1 MDNRG
6 KKSETSN
13 FEKKLNDH
21 IENEKKLQEEL
32 DTLKSE
38 RDKKVLDYQKNLEK
52 ERDLFKQKI
61 LDSENK
67 FKESEQK
74 RSGMMFEVEKER
86 AKWALEKDHLMSQKN
101 EATENSERLEKRK
114 EALTREN
121 ERLKNELRNRMRY
134 QQNAAATG

>member
-1 MDNRG
+1 
-6 KKSETSN
+6 
-13 FEKKLNDH
+13 
-21 IENEKKLQEEL
+21 
-32 DTLKSE
+32 
-38 RDKKVLDYQKNLEK
+38 
-52 ERDLFKQKI
+52 
-61 LDSENK
+61 
-67 FKESEQK
+67 
-74 RSGMMFEVEKER
+74 MMFEVEKER